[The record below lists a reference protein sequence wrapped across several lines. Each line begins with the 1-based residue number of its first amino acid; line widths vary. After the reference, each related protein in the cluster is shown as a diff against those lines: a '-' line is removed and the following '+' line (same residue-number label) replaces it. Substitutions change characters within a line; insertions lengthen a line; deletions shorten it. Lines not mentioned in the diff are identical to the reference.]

1 MGYSKKDREYI
12 WENGG
17 GVCAICGK
25 ELDEDDWEADDI
37 LAMGHKGPLG
47 GRPLC
52 PECHQNTDHLR
63 QRSKRY
69 NPILHRL
76 ESWGG
81 PQLVNKPLF
90 HHRAWLP
97 VL

>member
-12 WENGG
+12 WEHGG

-37 LAMGHKGPLG
+37 LATGHIGPLA

-52 PECHQNTDHLR
+52 PECHKKTITYGGRN
-63 QRSKRY
+63 KG
-69 NPILHRL
+69 HR
-76 ESWGG
+76 GIIG
-81 PQLVNKPLF
+81 YYTG
-90 HHRAWLP
+90 
-97 VL
+97 